1 MKIQRGASRREE
13 GGMGVDF
20 DKVLPR
26 AVEAARR
33 VDGIAVTVAF
43 AAAVLLIFALGVHF
57 LLSLLLALGIYAGI
71 VLLRPQPGQNVAAL
85 TVPPTPEEEAFQA
98 ARASSA
104 NIAAAIP
111 QLASAKVKIPQTAKA
126 SIRKGVTRIV
136 HEIDRMLDVMEED
149 EKYIAAP
156 LYYGRLVQPFEQLW
170 FKELRMW
177 LRDVAM
183 PAFSYQDFE
192 TEVLPRFERAAK
204 EFYQQYH
211 QSDVI
216 DLAVLREILMDNL
229 ASITDE
235 TDQDADDDMPDQ
247 RSAGG
252 GQR

>member
-1 MKIQRGASRREE
+1 MKIQRGARRREE

-33 VDGIAVTVAF
+33 VDGIAAAVAF
-43 AAAVLLIFALGVHF
+43 AAAVLLIFALDVHF
-57 LLSLLLALGIYAGI
+57 LLSLLLALGVYAGI
-71 VLLRPQPGQNVAAL
+71 VLLRPQEEQNIAAPS
-85 TVPPTPEEEAFQA
+85 VPLTPEEEAFQA

-104 NIAAAIP
+104 NIAAVVP

-126 SIRKGVTRIV
+126 SIRKGVTRIA

-149 EKYIAAP
+149 GKYIAAP
-156 LYYGRLVQPFEQLW
+156 LYYDRLVQPFEQLW
-170 FKELRMW
+170 VRELKNL
-177 LRDVAM
+177 LRGVEM

-192 TEVLPRFERAAK
+192 SEVLPRTERAAK

-216 DLAVLREILMDNL
+216 DLAVLREILMDNV
-229 ASITDE
+229 ASIYDE
-235 TDQDADDDMPDQ
+235 ADEDVDDEPDE
-247 RSAGG
+247 RSVGG
-252 GQR
+252 GRR